1 MNTRSLRA
9 PLAALLLAL
18 VSAGALH
25 AVGEARMQG
34 TVVDDATG
42 KPIAGAKIVITS
54 PEFTFK
60 QERKSD
66 AKGKFSMMF
75 VDGTALYEA
84 FIEAEGY
91 RPAKQPIKLTPG
103 VVNPVTFPLEPL
115 PQGTTVVEGEDG
127 QPQELSG
134 ANKAILTYNEG
145 VNALN
150 AKDYATAV
158 AKFEE
163 AHSLDPALAQVADG
177 FAAAAS
183 GFLEQRQYQPG
194 LAAVDRYLALKP
206 GEASGLRLRYDLLKG
221 AGDPGATAALEL
233 LAQSDPGRETAV
245 RYFNLA
251 AEAVR
256 NNKTDDAIP
265 LLKRAMEIDPSL
277 DQAYTALAGIYLPRK
292 NYKEALAIGEKLKAQ
307 KPDSAE
313 ALTIQYQAYQGLG
326 DKAKTQEVKAAMDA
340 ANATQTP
347 ESAFNQGVTLYNAN
361 NTAEA
366 IKAFERVLAAK
377 PDHAKAHY
385 MLGLSYVASNDMA
398 KAKGHLQKFVEL
410 APNDPDAATAK
421 EMLET
426 L

>member
-1 MNTRSLRA
+1 MDKRSYRA
-9 PLAALLLAL
+9 VLAALLLAL
-18 VSAGALH
+18 VSAGSLH

-34 TVVDDATG
+34 LVIDEATN
-42 KPIAGAKIVITS
+42 KPIVGAKVVVTS
-54 PEFTFK
+54 PEFSFK

-75 VDGTALYEA
+75 VDGTARYEA
-84 FIEAEGY
+84 LVEAEGY
-91 RPAKQPIKLTPG
+91 RPAKQPIDLTPG

-115 PQGTTVVEGEDG
+115 PKGTTIQQDQEG

-145 VNALN
+145 VAALG
-150 AKDYATAV
+150 AKDYATAM

-163 AHSLDPALAQVADG
+163 AQTLDPALAQVADG

-183 GFLEQRQYQPG
+183 GMLEQRQYQPG

-206 GEASGLRLRYDLLKG
+206 GDASGLRLRYDLLKG
-221 AGDPGATAALEL
+221 AGDPNAPAALEL

-256 NNKTDDAIP
+256 GNKTDDAIP
-265 LLKRAMEIDPSL
+265 LLKKSMEIDPSL

-292 NYKEALAIGEKLKAQ
+292 NYKEALALGEKLKAQ

-326 DKAKTQEVKAAMDA
+326 DKAKAQEVKIAMDA

-361 NTAEA
+361 NSAEA

-385 MLGLSYVASNDMA
+385 MLGLSYVSSNNMA
-398 KAKGHLQKFVEL
+398 KAKEHLQKFVEL
-410 APNDPDAATAK
+410 APGDPDAASAK
-421 EMLET
+421 EMLAT